1 MSYIVFGDSF
11 SFPEGYAATN
21 RVFTYAKGFI
31 ENGINTHVI
40 CFNNEYQFDKNG
52 FIAGINYYHPFRP
65 VKRDNSFIVRNWYK
79 FTKYLNTI
87 RLINRINKTD
97 KIAATIVYSKD
108 SVTLLFAFLFTWIF
122 GSKLIIE
129 NSEHPLK
136 YYQSGILK
144 KIIGYCKLQ
153 LEILSSDGILL
164 ISQKLINLYA
174 SKYSDNTKLLL
185 VPSTVDPGRFK
196 GTLKRNTSFEYIGYF
211 GSINF
216 DRDNVDLLV
225 RSFASIADKYNDIHL
240 LLGGPCIANDKEL
253 LDNLIQNLKIESKVH
268 ILNYLSRE
276 EVTQYIKNSKILVL
290 VRNSDL
296 FTDASYPSKLTE
308 YLATGNPVISVKVGE
323 IPKYLQDNV
332 NAFLVDPGDIESL
345 AEKLKL
351 ILGNYDHA
359 KEIAAVGQQL
369 TYNIFN
375 YNFQSKRIIDFIDS
389 L

>member
-1 MSYIVFGDSF
+1 
-11 SFPEGYAATN
+11 
-21 RVFTYAKGFI
+21 
-31 ENGINTHVI
+31 
-40 CFNNEYQFDKNG
+40 
-52 FIAGINYYHPFRP
+52 
-65 VKRDNSFIVRNWYK
+65 
-79 FTKYLNTI
+79 LNTI

-122 GSKLIIE
+122 SSKLIIE

-240 LLGGPCIANDKEL
+240 LLGGPCIDNDKEL